1 MEVAVADAVFLTH
14 WFVSR
19 SVAEVGR
26 RWGGPMTETLATA
39 ARLRADGWPLPYR
52 PLEDTAYRPG
62 RKPVLAPLRDDPDGG
77 AWGDGDGATWTPAG
91 KAGRKA
97 VCCGCGRFAGPNGV
111 TRQPDADHPT
121 PQSACP
127 TCVTVVNLPDDDGE

>member
-1 MEVAVADAVFLTH
+1 MEVAIADAVFLTH

-26 RWGGPMTETLATA
+26 RQTEPMTAVLTAA
-39 ARLRADGWPLPYR
+39 ARLRADGWDLPYR
-52 PLEDTAYRPG
+52 PLEDTAYKPG

-77 AWGDGDGATWTPAG
+77 AWGDADGATWTPAG
-91 KAGRKA
+91 KAGRTA
-97 VCCGCGRFAGPNGV
+97 VCCRCGRTAGPNGL
-111 TRQPDADHPT
+111 TRRADDEHPT

-127 TCVTVVNLPDDDGE
+127 GCVTVVQLPGDEE